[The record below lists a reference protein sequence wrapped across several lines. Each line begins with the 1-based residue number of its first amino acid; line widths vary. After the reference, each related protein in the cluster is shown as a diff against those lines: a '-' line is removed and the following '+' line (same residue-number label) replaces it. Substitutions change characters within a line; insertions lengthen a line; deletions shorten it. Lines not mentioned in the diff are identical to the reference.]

1 MDTPSR
7 DESSREGVIDRRR
20 LLWLAAGVGLAA
32 TASACASRPDPLP
45 TESPR
50 ATAAPDT
57 PLPAPATVA
66 APTSVASGTSAV
78 MLCRES
84 WGALPAHPGGR
95 PHTITR
101 MTIHHTE
108 VVLGDNANSPARL
121 RGHQHYHQ
129 DSKGWIDI
137 AYHVGV
143 DRNGNI
149 YELRSTDLAGD
160 TATKYDTTGHFLVVC
175 EGDFN
180 KETVSEEQ
188 LTGAATAF
196 AWAAQR
202 FAVSA
207 ETLAGHRDSAPET
220 SCPGASLYQHVAS
233 GDLRRRV
240 EDLLAL
246 GPVDLQN
253 ICGPDASARVAAI
266 EAGR

>member
-32 TASACASRPDPLP
+32 TVSACASRPDPLP